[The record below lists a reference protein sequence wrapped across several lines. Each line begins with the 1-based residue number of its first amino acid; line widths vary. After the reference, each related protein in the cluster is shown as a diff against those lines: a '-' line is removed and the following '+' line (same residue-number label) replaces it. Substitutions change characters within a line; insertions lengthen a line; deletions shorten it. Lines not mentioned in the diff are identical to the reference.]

1 MIHAYF
7 DSGVLLKLYT
17 AEPDSPQIQDFIH
30 RHRSPLHVT
39 SLHLAEF
46 ASALSLKAFRRECEL
61 QQAQAALG
69 LVKKDVQS
77 GILCQ
82 IELDWERALQ
92 SCSQLSTR
100 HSHQTGTRTLDAL
113 HVACACALGAKNF
126 VTTDGRQTAMAKL
139 ADLRTIDPKDSPRD

>member
-1 MIHAYF
+1 MILAYF

-30 RHRSPLHVT
+30 QHRTPLHVT
-39 SLHLAEF
+39 ALHLAEF

-61 QQAQAALG
+61 RQVQAALA
-69 LVKKDVQS
+69 LVKKDVQA
-77 GILCQ
+77 GILRQ
-82 IELDWERALQ
+82 VELNWERAFQ

-113 HVACACALGAKNF
+113 HVACACALGAKEF
-126 VTTDGRQTAMAKL
+126 VTTDSRQTEMAKL
-139 ADLRTIDPKDSPRD
+139 AGLRVVDPKSA